1 MLVVDKII
9 MNWHSN
15 IIRGTNTMM
24 NDNRQQ
30 MSAISQRLKKCRIQ
44 LGKSTSE
51 MATELGITDSEYKK
65 IEKGEEKI
73 SLEIIILLDERFHI
87 NCRYLLTGK
96 EIQYSA
102 YLSEVLE
109 MCSQEKI
116 ETVNNMLLHISNLLK
131 NDCV

>member
-1 MLVVDKII
+1 
-9 MNWHSN
+9 
-15 IIRGTNTMM
+15 MM

-30 MSAISQRLKKCRIQ
+30 MIAIGKRLKKCRIQ

-51 MATELGITDSEYKK
+51 VAAELGITDSEYKR
-65 IEKGEEKI
+65 IEMGEENL
-73 SLEIIILLDERFHI
+73 SLEMVIFLDERFHI

-102 YLSEVLE
+102 YLSELLE
-109 MCSQEKI
+109 MCSQERK

-131 NDCV
+131 NDRV

>member
-1 MLVVDKII
+1 
-9 MNWHSN
+9 
-15 IIRGTNTMM
+15 MM

-30 MSAISQRLKKCRIQ
+30 MSAIGQRLKKCRIQ

>member
-1 MLVVDKII
+1 MLVADKII

-30 MSAISQRLKKCRIQ
+30 MSAIGQRLKKCRIQ